1 MARTASGSAL
11 GLSKTRLK
19 SPLFGAVLCLDRGV
33 GVGEEGKSRLF
44 LDLRYAAAKLP
55 AELLSVF
62 IDNANFRIGNS
73 VVNLNF
79 LIDNRV
85 LRLKK
90 LSGIDLPLN
99 KITQ

>member
-1 MARTASGSAL
+1 MARTASGAAL

-62 IDNANFRIGNS
+62 VGDPESDGFQFRGLA
-73 VVNLNF
+73 VG
-79 LIDNRV
+79 D
-85 LRLKK
+85 
-90 LSGIDLPLN
+90 PLAGRAVARA
-99 KITQ
+99 QQHL